1 MCAPCAC
8 CVSLQVLRSIP
19 RDYIVEVYTEASFGI
34 RHHSNGS
41 YHRISSSK
49 YVQDLHHN
57 IGRHMVL
64 LADQDLAWTFSQ
76 MSTADIFVHSM
87 STLSIAA
94 GIFNTQVWK
103 WAASRSHHP
112 SVGSCGL
119 RKYLRLSCCQWTPP
133 IQ

>member
-1 MCAPCAC
+1 
-8 CVSLQVLRSIP
+8 
-19 RDYIVEVYTEASFGI
+19 VEVYTEASFGI

-41 YHRISSSK
+41 YHRINSSE

-57 IGRHMVL
+57 FGKHMVL

-94 GIFNTQVWK
+94 GIFNTQV
-103 WAASRSHHP
+103 
-112 SVGSCGL
+112 
-119 RKYLRLSCCQWTPP
+119 
-133 IQ
+133 